1 MKFSDGLWLNQRGF
15 DVSYVVQA
23 YDVTTTKNSIKI
35 FATSSAIWNGAMTLG
50 GVAFEITYTAVAPD
64 MIRVHICH
72 HKGSLQNKPQ
82 FELNL
87 PEGYVPDDIH
97 EEDGF
102 VSMTA
107 GHTTLKIKKGTDGW
121 DVSFSRDGKRL
132 TGGGW
137 RSTSYIQENKFHR
150 DARLAVQTDDDFFNY
165 PQDAHNTFMR
175 EQLTL
180 DVGECVYGFGEKFTT
195 FVKNGQN
202 VENWNSDGGTC
213 SEQSYKCIPFYITSN
228 KYGVLVNTAD
238 KVSFEVASDTIN
250 KVSFT
255 VPGEELDYF
264 FIGGENL
271 QEVLVNYTNLTG
283 KPALPP
289 AKTFGL
295 WLSTSFTTTYD
306 EETVTSFI
314 DGMAE
319 RDIPLQMFHFD
330 CFWMKEYQWTDFEW
344 DLDQFPDPPAM
355 LKRLASRGLGLCC
368 WINPYISQ
376 KSKLFDIGMEKGYF
390 IKNPDGSVFQTDL
403 WQPGMAI
410 VDFTN
415 PEAAKWFAAG
425 VRKLC
430 EMGVTAIKT
439 DFGERIPTKAVYY
452 NGADPIHMHNYYTYL
467 YNKTVFE
474 VLEEYYGKGQACL
487 FARSATVGGQKFPV
501 HWGGDCSA
509 EYTSMAETLRGGLSL
524 CSSGFGF
531 FSHDIGGFEAK
542 ASPDVYKRWCAFGL
556 MSTHSRLHG
565 STSYRV
571 PWNFD
576 EESCD
581 VLRFFTKLKGKLMP
595 YLFAQAVKTH
605 ATGIP
610 MMRPM
615 VMDYTDDI
623 ACRYLDQQY
632 MLGDSLLCAP
642 VFREDGVANF
652 YLPEGKWYDIIT
664 GKTYEG
670 GKYHAVTCTFME
682 MPVLA
687 KPNSIVTFGA
697 FENQFELSGRC
708 RCDDLQSGRRQDRRS
723 FHLRYQGKS
732 GADHSGDPQGQC
744 HLRGNQQHRQ
754 DLYRFCGRHRQE
766 DHPAGRQ
773 GRDRTVKISGNRK
786 GGSHDK
792 RKNQRRAGVSLDGQK
807 AYPVRTAPV
816 LYPILS
822 DRKQADHPH
831 WPAHRSGRRTGHLP
845 HHRQE
850 NGIAAGTAAV
860 RLRHDHSVQQRR

>member
-15 DVSYVVQA
+15 DVSYAVQA

-35 FATSSAIWNGAMTLG
+35 FATSSAIWNRAMTLG

-390 IKNPDGSVFQTDL
+390 IKNPD
-403 WQPGMAI
+403 
-410 VDFTN
+410 
-415 PEAAKWFAAG
+415 AAFPDRPVAAG
-425 VRKLC
+425 HGDRRLHQSGSCQVVRCRRAEAVRNGCHRDQDGLRRKN
-430 EMGVTAIKT
+430 
-439 DFGERIPTKAVYY
+439 PHQAVYY

-474 VLEEYYGKGQACL
+474 VLEEYYARDRHACL
-487 FARSATVGGQKFPV
+487 P
-501 HWGGDCSA
+501 
-509 EYTSMAETLRGGLSL
+509 E
-524 CSSGFGF
+524 
-531 FSHDIGGFEAK
+531 
-542 ASPDVYKRWCAFGL
+542 
-556 MSTHSRLHG
+556 
-565 STSYRV
+565 V
-571 PWNFD
+571 PP
-576 EESCD
+576 S
-581 VLRFFTKLKGKLMP
+581 
-595 YLFAQAVKTH
+595 
-605 ATGIP
+605 
-610 MMRPM
+610 
-615 VMDYTDDI
+615 
-623 ACRYLDQQY
+623 
-632 MLGDSLLCAP
+632 
-642 VFREDGVANF
+642 
-652 YLPEGKWYDIIT
+652 
-664 GKTYEG
+664 
-670 GKYHAVTCTFME
+670 
-682 MPVLA
+682 
-687 KPNSIVTFGA
+687 
-697 FENQFELSGRC
+697 
-708 RCDDLQSGRRQDRRS
+708 
-723 FHLRYQGKS
+723 
-732 GADHSGDPQGQC
+732 
-744 HLRGNQQHRQ
+744 
-754 DLYRFCGRHRQE
+754 
-766 DHPAGRQ
+766 
-773 GRDRTVKISGNRK
+773 
-786 GGSHDK
+786 
-792 RKNQRRAGVSLDGQK
+792 
-807 AYPVRTAPV
+807 
-816 LYPILS
+816 
-822 DRKQADHPH
+822 
-831 WPAHRSGRRTGHLP
+831 
-845 HHRQE
+845 
-850 NGIAAGTAAV
+850 AV
-860 RLRHDHSVQQRR
+860 RSSCTLGR

>member
-15 DVSYVVQA
+15 DVSYAVQA

-35 FATSSAIWNGAMTLG
+35 FATSSAIWNRAMTLG

-72 HKGSLQNKPQ
+72 HKGGLQNKPQ

-330 CFWMKEYQWTDFEW
+330 CFWMKEYEWTNFEW
-344 DLDQFPDPPAM
+344 DLDQFLDPPAM

-531 FSHDIGGFEAK
+531 FSHDIGGFEAT

-697 FENQFELSGRC
+697 FENQFEYDYLE
-708 RCDDLQSGRRQDRRS
+708 
-723 FHLRYQGKS
+723 
-732 GADHSGDPQGQC
+732 GADAMIC
-744 HLRGNQQHRQ
+744 NL
-754 DLYRFCGRHRQE
+754 E
-766 DHPAGRQ
+766 DGKTAEASIYDTKANLVLTIQ
-773 GRDRTVKISGNRK
+773 ATRK
-786 GGSHDK
+786 GNVISVETSSTDK
-792 RKNQRRAGVSLDGQK
+792 TFTVS
-807 AYPVRTAPV
+807 V
-816 LYPILS
+816 
-822 DRKQADHPH
+822 
-831 WPAHRSGRRTGHLP
+831 
-845 HHRQE
+845 
-850 NGIAAGTAAV
+850 AGTDKKITLQGGKGEIV
-860 RLRHDHSVQQRR
+860 L

>member
-1 MKFSDGLWLNQRGF
+1 MKFSDGLWLNQRGY
-15 DVSYVVQA
+15 DVSYAVQA
-23 YDVTTTKNSIKI
+23 YDVTTTKNTIKI
-35 FATSSAIWNGAMTLG
+35 YATSSAIWNRAMTLG
-50 GVAFEITYTAVAPD
+50 GVTFEITYTAVAPD
-64 MIRVHICH
+64 VIRVHICH
-72 HKGSLQNKPQ
+72 HKGSLKNKPQ
-82 FELNL
+82 FDLNL
-87 PEGYVPDDIH
+87 PEGYVPDEIH
-97 EEDGF
+97 EEEGF

-107 GHTTLKIKKGTDGW
+107 GHTTVKVKKGTDGW

-165 PQDAHNTFMR
+165 PQDAHNTFIR

-271 QEVLVNYTNLTG
+271 EEVLVNYTDLTG

-425 VRKLC
+425 VCKLC

-501 HWGGDCSA
+501 
-509 EYTSMAETLRGGLSL
+509 
-524 CSSGFGF
+524 
-531 FSHDIGGFEAK
+531 
-542 ASPDVYKRWCAFGL
+542 
-556 MSTHSRLHG
+556 
-565 STSYRV
+565 
-571 PWNFD
+571 
-576 EESCD
+576 
-581 VLRFFTKLKGKLMP
+581 
-595 YLFAQAVKTH
+595 
-605 ATGIP
+605 
-610 MMRPM
+610 
-615 VMDYTDDI
+615 
-623 ACRYLDQQY
+623 
-632 MLGDSLLCAP
+632 LG
-642 VFREDGVANF
+642 R
-652 YLPEGKWYDIIT
+652 
-664 GKTYEG
+664 
-670 GKYHAVTCTFME
+670 
-682 MPVLA
+682 
-687 KPNSIVTFGA
+687 
-697 FENQFELSGRC
+697 
-708 RCDDLQSGRRQDRRS
+708 
-723 FHLRYQGKS
+723 
-732 GADHSGDPQGQC
+732 
-744 HLRGNQQHRQ
+744 
-754 DLYRFCGRHRQE
+754 
-766 DHPAGRQ
+766 
-773 GRDRTVKISGNRK
+773 
-786 GGSHDK
+786 
-792 RKNQRRAGVSLDGQK
+792 
-807 AYPVRTAPV
+807 
-816 LYPILS
+816 
-822 DRKQADHPH
+822 
-831 WPAHRSGRRTGHLP
+831 
-845 HHRQE
+845 
-850 NGIAAGTAAV
+850 
-860 RLRHDHSVQQRR
+860 